1 MSKKDLFFIGCLST
15 TSQAD
20 QSHQKYTDQEC
31 QTHVSSWLNLP
42 TYHIYKTDGK
52 QPEIS
57 AVKQVQFQ
65 QCNYKEMFLW

>member
-1 MSKKDLFFIGCLST
+1 MKRTFFIGCLST

-31 QTHVSSWLNLP
+31 QTHVSSNLSLQ
-42 TYHIYKTDGK
+42 TYHIYTTDEK

-57 AVKQVQFQ
+57 VIKYAQFQ
-65 QCNYKEMFLW
+65 QCNYKEMLLW